1 MQEKKFF
8 YIIIAIL
15 MLIIGVLLG
24 IVINNKESTIN
35 VKLSNDQ
42 SSIEKAS
49 KSTAEINALAYID
62 NLEKEL
68 LLISLNNQSQ
78 NLNDFNGVWKISE
91 LTEAGIKNEY
101 VKDGKI
107 TLNDGSVVYAV
118 LYVDKYELHYNDGKI
133 EIIKDAN

>member
-1 MQEKKFF
+1 MQDKKFF

-15 MLIIGVLLG
+15 MLIVGLLLG

-35 VKLSNDQ
+35 LKLSNDQ
-42 SSIEKAS
+42 TSIEKAS

-78 NLNDFNGVWKISE
+78 NLNDFNGVWKVSE

-107 TLNDGSVVYAV
+107 TLNDGSVVDAV
-118 LYVDKYELHYNDGKI
+118 LYVDKYELHYNGEKI
-133 EIIKDAN
+133 ETIKDAN